1 VSGLKT
7 KLKILFGMR
16 DDGDM
21 TEPMNLMLLSS
32 LAKKNG
38 CLTDIWVMERDD
50 LRDTIQKIKPDI
62 IAFSGITGSHKY
74 YVQAAHNIKEI
85 NPKIKVIVGGPH
97 FTFFP
102 GEILRHECI
111 DFLCVG
117 EGDDAWVEWTLA
129 FANNGDTN
137 NIPNIVSKENAQR
150 VLTNPQS
157 GNLILIGGLK
167 NEGLK
172 SVGNSVGMVDYVL
185 NPAFMRGRKT
195 NLDDLPFLDR
205 GLVYDNTEFKYRYK
219 RTIMASRGCPFRCTY
234 CFEHQW
240 NEMYRGVKNSGSI
253 RQLYGVDR
261 LISEL
266 EEFVGQYDTR
276 FIKFYDDVF
285 PPFPNPAEREWHQQ
299 FCEEYPKRI
308 GLPFHVLT
316 RCDLVVNL
324 LDNHKLDILRD
335 WKKAGMASV
344 TMSIESGNPFI
355 RDHVIIRDMTG
366 NDINRAFKHA
376 WDVGLTTF
384 PNTILGIP
392 APLLPKVDDARFDDK
407 MREVGR
413 QCKILKEI
421 NHRKIDLQEVQKI
434 AEQWFTD
441 KYERR
446 RYILNFLKS
455 VGLREDFKSYD
466 RESVKFTLAQRPGFP
481 EFPILAPYPKTK
493 ATEWAI
499 AIGAFDGNFEK
510 LHASYQEVSYLDCY
524 DDEYKK
530 VMHNFELLGSFLS
543 LFAGSRNR
551 FMQWLNP
558 YMQMLCLNYLAEITN
573 SKAVRFYGWL
583 YTTSKAYMH
592 LTRIYPMRYSSWE
605 KWRFFK
611 QMTGL
616 DFWKQ
621 FKERKKTKTILRSE
635 RPGQTLGGPPSL

>member
-1 VSGLKT
+1 MASLHT
-7 KLKILFGMR
+7 KPKILFGMR

-21 TEPMNLMLLSS
+21 TEPMNLMLLSA
-32 LAKKNG
+32 LAKLQG
-38 CLTDIWVMERDD
+38 YLTDIWVMERDD
-50 LRDTIQKIKPDI
+50 LRETIRKIKPDI

-74 YVQAAHNIKEI
+74 YVQASYSIKEI
-85 NPKIKVIVGGPH
+85 EPNLKIIVGGPH

-102 GEILRHECI
+102 GEILRHNCI
-111 DFLCVG
+111 DALCVG
-117 EGDDAWVEWTLA
+117 EGDDAWIQWLLA
-129 FANNGDTN
+129 LASNDDANS
-137 NIPNIVSKENAQR
+137 IPNIVTRENADR
-150 VLTNPQS
+150 VLISPQQK
-157 GNLILIGGLK
+157 GLMIQVTGLK
-167 NEGLK
+167 TKRENA
-172 SVGNSVGMVDYVL
+172 SVGMMDFAID
-185 NPAFMRGRKT
+185 PSFMRGRKT

-205 GLVYDNTEFKYRYK
+205 ALVYDNTEFRYRYK

-240 NEMYRGVKNSGSI
+240 NDMYKGVKNSGSI

-261 LISEL
+261 LLSEL
-266 EEFVGQYDTR
+266 ESFVKTYDTR

-324 LDNHKLDILRD
+324 LDNHKLDILGD
-335 WKKAGMASV
+335 WKRAGMASI
-344 TMSIESGNPFI
+344 TMSIESGNSFI

-392 APLLPKVDDARFDDK
+392 APLLPQVDDLRFDDK
-407 MREVGR
+407 MREIGR
-413 QCKILKEI
+413 QCKILKEV
-421 NHRKIDLQEVQKI
+421 NHRKLDLQEIQKI
-434 AEQWFTD
+434 SEQWFTD
-441 KYERR
+441 RYERR
-446 RYILNFLKS
+446 RYVLNFLKS
-455 VGLREDFKSYD
+455 AGLREDYKSYD
-466 RESVKFTLAQRPGFP
+466 KESVKFTLAQRPGFP

-499 AIGAFDGNFEK
+499 ATGAFDGNFDK

-530 VMHNFELLGSFLS
+530 VMHNFELLGSFLAI
-543 LFAGSRNR
+543 FAGSRSR

-558 YMQMLCLNYLAEITN
+558 YAQKICLDYLADITTPRAT
-573 SKAVRFYGWL
+573 KFYGWL
-583 YTTSKAYMH
+583 YTTSKTYMH
-592 LTRIYPMRYSSWE
+592 LTRIYPMKYKWRE
-605 KWRFFK
+605 RWRFFK
-611 QMTGL
+611 QMIGL

-621 FKERKKTKTILRSE
+621 FKQKKEAKHILRSQ
-635 RPGQTLGGPPSL
+635 RAGQTLGGPPSI